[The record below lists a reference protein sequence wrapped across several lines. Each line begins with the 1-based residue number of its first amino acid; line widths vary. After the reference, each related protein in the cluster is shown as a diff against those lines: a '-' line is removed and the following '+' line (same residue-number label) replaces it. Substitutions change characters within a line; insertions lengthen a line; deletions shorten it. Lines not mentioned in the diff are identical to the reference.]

1 MPFQT
6 DCVFT
11 LIQGIHSFLIKCYLF
26 LRTSF
31 TSFTTDMF
39 AYIADT
45 FALVR
50 FRQAVA
56 ADFSSEFAD
65 DFVISTGNGDLRS
78 ARAFDGDAGRSVEFE
93 GMGEAKSQGKFSC
106 LSSELCNQHQ
116 RFPILF

>member
-1 MPFQT
+1 
-6 DCVFT
+6 
-11 LIQGIHSFLIKCYLF
+11 
-26 LRTSF
+26 
-31 TSFTTDMF
+31 MF
-39 AYIADT
+39 AYITDT

-93 GMGEAKSQGKFSC
+93 GMGEAKSQGKF
-106 LSSELCNQHQ
+106 LTFHLCSVTNTDDFQFFLEAFRNAFYHVGNKGTGEAV
-116 RFPILF
+116 

>member
-1 MPFQT
+1 
-6 DCVFT
+6 
-11 LIQGIHSFLIKCYLF
+11 
-26 LRTSF
+26 
-31 TSFTTDMF
+31 MF

-93 GMGEAKSQGKFSC
+93 GMGETKSQGKF
-106 LSSELCNQHQ
+106 LTFHLCSVTNTDDFQFFLEAFRNAFYHVGNKGTGEAV
-116 RFPILF
+116 